1 MVTLAV
7 LLGIIDGASEADIE
21 VILPPAERRGDL
33 TCAYA
38 IDYGTPGHWRAVLR
52 RRASAAAHAGRGK
65 ALHDKWMQRLA
76 ARATAAIRAGRPL
89 ALTDRRQVRGRSE
102 R

>member
-1 MVTLAV
+1 MILR
-7 LLGIIDGASEADIE
+7 LLFDLIDGASADEID
-21 VILPPAERRGDL
+21 VILPPEERRGDI

-89 ALTDRRQVRGRSE
+89 ALTDRRQERGRSE